1 MTITYHRDILQ
12 GTDEWLAL
20 RRGVITASEMCL
32 LITQTGKTAD
42 NDKSRAH
49 VWELLAQRISGRT
62 EPQYIS
68 DDMLRGEDEETAARD
83 LYSEHYAP
91 VDQCGFITREIGGA
105 IVGYSPDGLV
115 GNDGLIEIKSRRQRF
130 QIESIASGVVPAEYL
145 WQIQTGLFVTGRAW
159 CDFISYSNG
168 LPMLTIRVEP
178 DAPAQERIAE
188 VVAET
193 EQRIAALRAI
203 YDGAAH
209 SRRLIKT
216 EWRERMEI
224 LA

>member
-1 MTITYHRDILQ
+1 MSVIYHNDILQ

-20 RRGVITASEMCL
+20 RRGVITASEMSL
-32 LITQTGKTAD
+32 LITPTGKTAD
-42 NDKSRAH
+42 NEKSRAH
-49 VWELLAQRISGRT
+49 VWELLAQRLSGRT

-68 DDMLRGEDEETAARD
+68 DDMLRGEEDETAARD

-91 VDQCGFITREIGGA
+91 VDQCGFITRAVGGA

-115 GNDGLIEIKSRRQRF
+115 GLDGLIEIKSRRQRF
-130 QIESIASGVVPAEYL
+130 QFETIASGTVPLEYM

-159 CDFISYSNG
+159 CDFVSYSNG

-178 DAPAQERIAE
+178 DANAQERIAE

-193 EQRIAALRAI
+193 EARIAALRAI
-203 YDGAAH
+203 CDAAAH
-209 SRRLIKT
+209 SRRLIQT
-216 EWRERMEI
+216 VWQERMEI
-224 LA
+224 LV

>member
-20 RRGVITASEMCL
+20 RRGVITASEMSL
-32 LITQTGKTAD
+32 LITPTGKAAD

-68 DDMLRGEDEETAARD
+68 DDMLRGEDEEPAARD
-83 LYSEHYAP
+83 LYSEHYAQ
-91 VDQCGFITREIGGA
+91 VDQCGFITRNVAGVV
-105 IVGYSPDGLV
+105 VGYSPDGLV
-115 GNDGLIEIKSRRQRF
+115 GDDGLIEIKSRRQRF
-130 QIESIASGVVPAEYL
+130 QIETIASGTVPPEYF
-145 WQIQTGLFVTGRAW
+145 WQMQAGLFVAGRAW

-178 DAPAQERIAE
+178 DEAAQERIMQ
-188 VVAET
+188 VVTTT
-193 EQRIAALRAI
+193 EERIGALRTA
-203 YDGAAH
+203 YDQAGQL
-209 SRRLIKT
+209 RRLIPT
-216 EWRERMEI
+216 EWRERTEMFI
-224 LA
+224 